1 MAFNVGNESDLSE
14 LLSERFGSEESAA
27 SILHSTIKYFLC
39 WCSYCVQSY
48 ETCQDDGTYCRQQVR
63 ALRIGVRTFGLRGIG
78 SEKDLVY
85 LEDPCNFLRN
95 SAAPPA
101 PEPAEGRGAAYN
113 NNFFLTLAR
122 GLVLYATESTHLFAW
137 FYILYSRQAGIS
149 QTCCAVTLS
158 CPSGQPGMPWSLK
171 ICSVYKRRDIFCLHP
186 HSAAWP
192 LTSFVYET
200 QHAVAHAA
208 RPWPP
213 YHTLHML

>member
-1 MAFNVGNESDLSE
+1 MVPNAGNESDLSE
-14 LLSERFGSEESAA
+14 LLSERFGSEESAT
-27 SILHSTIKYFLC
+27 SIFYVTIKYVLC
-39 WCSYCVQSY
+39 WCSYSVQKH
-48 ETCQDDGTYCRQQVR
+48 ETCQDDCTYCMQQVR

-149 QTCCAVTLS
+149 QTCCAVTL
-158 CPSGQPGMPWSLK
+158 L
-171 ICSVYKRRDIFCLHP
+171 SVWPARHAMVISNLFCLQAARHLLFASTQRRLASNIFC
-186 HSAAWP
+186 
-192 LTSFVYET
+192 V
-200 QHAVAHAA
+200 
-208 RPWPP
+208 
-213 YHTLHML
+213 